1 MTKIKKVLIEEDRL
15 NKPKY
20 LETFE
25 HKEFVYGLEIH
36 LKVEQSMRV
45 VGELVLQIHTLH

>member
-25 HKEFVYGLEIH
+25 HKGFVYFTNPSLF
-36 LKVEQSMRV
+36 
-45 VGELVLQIHTLH
+45 LVQFCEPLP